1 MAKPK
6 NINTPPPAL
15 RSGQLMSIS
24 MSNHKVPDFVEK
36 QNADWTYYG
45 EDNNYPD
52 YLLRCY
58 NRSAKHNAIVN
69 QKAAYVYGKGFE
81 GEDTVVNEEGETL
94 GNIVKKQILDYILF
108 GGFDAEVIR
117 SKAGTKTFLHH
128 VDFSRIRSDKYNEHF
143 FYSEKWANCYEDKYY
158 AIQKQ
163 EVVNGKYDYTTYEPF
178 SKEGK
183 GKQLYYFKSYRP
195 SLDTYPLPD
204 YVGAMGYIEL
214 DYQIMN
220 YWYNAVKYGFAAS
233 HMITFFNGSPA
244 PEEQKKVE
252 DAILSKFTTTD
263 GRKLILNFAENKET
277 GGSEV
282 QKLEHEDLDKQFQIL
297 NKTVE
302 QEIYAGHRVNNPE
315 LFGIMKNSGLSA
327 GRTDIAVDNELFQSV
342 YVAPVQAIISKALQP
357 LTELLKLKPIVFKPL
372 VLVGIDFVNNTQ
384 AWGLLTDD
392 EKRIE
397 IGKDPIMKDKKSI
410 EAENVSNSINSISP
424 LVANKVLESMTDN
437 EIRALAGLKPIS
449 GGDVIK
455 SSKPVAQFKKEK
467 SFDLLAGLKKV
478 KTVRPG
484 KFVKSQPLTDYRD
497 VKASEQ
503 KFIGI
508 QFASLKDNQKTII
521 DGLNKGLTPQE
532 IADEMK
538 LPVQKVNG
546 IISGLKERGIINPTT
561 SKPVPKAAEIID
573 TTESPTANVFV
584 VYSYEWR
591 SGFSD
596 DNSDTSRDFCIQ
608 LMQESEQRKASNSLW
623 TREEIEGMT
632 NEMEDSFA
640 SDVWENRGG
649 WYTLPGTGTCRPSCR
664 HVWVQNIYINE

>member
-1 MAKPK
+1 MGKRK
-6 NINTPPPAL
+6 NTNIPAQVL

-24 MSNHKVPDFVEK
+24 MNNHKVPDFVEK
-36 QNADWTYYG
+36 HNTDWTYYG

-94 GNIVKKQILDYILF
+94 GGIVKKQILDYILF

-117 SKAGTKTFLHH
+117 SKAGTKAFLHH
-128 VDFSRIRSDKYNEHF
+128 VDFSRIRSSKYNDKF
-143 FYSEKWANCYEDKYY
+143 FYSEIWAKCYGYNPDKYF
-158 AIQKQ
+158 AIDKQ
-163 EVVNGKYDYTTYEPF
+163 QILNGDYDYATYEPF

-233 HMITFFNGSPA
+233 HMITFFNGSPP

-252 DAILSKFTTTD
+252 DDILSKFTTTD
-263 GRKLILNFAENKET
+263 GRKLILNFAESKET

-315 LFGIMKNSGLSA
+315 LFGIMKDSGLSA

-342 YVAPVQAIISKALQP
+342 YVAPVQAIISKALKP
-357 LTELLKLKPIVFKPL
+357 ITELFNIKPIKFAPL
-372 VLVGIDFVNNTQ
+372 EPVGYQFSEAIIKEVLPEEAIKDMVAKRMGID
-384 AWGLLTDD
+384 LT
-392 EKRIE
+392 KYKGI
-397 IGKDPIMKDKKSI
+397 PIKK
-410 EAENVSNSINSISP
+410 EP
-424 LVANKVLESMTDN
+424 K
-437 EIRALAGLKPIS
+437 
-449 GGDVIK
+449 
-455 SSKPVAQFKKEK
+455 AQFKKD
-467 SFDLLAGLKKV
+467 FNLLDSLKKI

-484 KFVKSQPLTDYRD
+484 RFVKAQPLTNFKD
-497 VKASEQ
+497 VKGEEQ

-508 QFASLKDNQKTII
+508 NFASLKDNQKTII
-521 DGLNKGLTPQE
+521 GYLEDGKTPQE
-532 IADEMK
+532 IADLMK
-538 LPVQKVNG
+538 IPVQKVNG
-546 IISGLKERGIINPTT
+546 LISGMKERGIIVPGTL
-561 SKPVPKAAEIID
+561 KPVPKAAEIID

-596 DNSDTSRDFCIQ
+596 QDADSSRDFCIE
-608 LMQESEQRKASNSLW
+608 LMAESESRKASNSLW

-632 NEMEDSFA
+632 NEMEDAFA
-640 SDVWENRGG
+640 SDVWESRGG
-649 WYTLPGTGTCRPSCR
+649 WYTLPGTDIHRPSCR